1 MDEDVWART
10 CFRLRPLLVIRM
22 RPQIF
27 GYQGVQEP
35 DLVVIDL
42 VHQPKA
48 VQGAWRAGRLV
59 EQRVAV
65 LVSESS
71 RVQMT

>member
-1 MDEDVWART
+1 MDEAVWART
-10 CFRLRPLLVIRM
+10 CFRLHPLLAIRM

-42 VHQPKA
+42 GHLPKA

-59 EQRVAV
+59 EQRVAA
-65 LVSESS
+65 LVSGSS
-71 RVQMT
+71 RAQMT